1 MYLVKGDSTKRQF
14 QHTAARRRLLKCI
27 QMSNHLRLFQ
37 HTAARRR
44 LQMCDYSFERAS
56 KVSTHSRPKAA
67 APNKVLNIQLR
78 EFQHTAARR
87 RLQIYIFYILSRVV
101 FQHTAARRRLPPVK
115 SARLQAADVSTHSR
129 PKAAAA
135 RQLKI
140 EEIIKVSTHS
150 RPKAAALAELASGY
164 AYSGFNT
171 QPPEGCCVFWY
182 SVLL

>member
-1 MYLVKGDSTKRQF
+1 MR
-14 QHTAARRRLLKCI
+14 HRRI
-27 QMSNHLRLFQ
+27 G
-37 HTAARRR
+37 T
-44 LQMCDYSFERAS
+44 D
-56 KVSTHSRPKAA
+56 VSTHSRPKAA
-67 APNKVLNIQLR
+67 AGSLGEFAKDILVSTHSRPKAAAVMRALSKDS
-78 EFQHTAARR
+78 ETVFQHTAARR